1 MATITQMWV
10 IAWNGKS
17 HAIPDD
23 LLVQHDDDWFLKL
36 RPSDHKIVR
45 LLAPG
50 NPKKNSTLSNSTLLQ
65 AIKAK
70 RDEALAQTLQPD
82 QGQGIMVNQKKQKAA
97 KQTMDLVVQ
106 IEVGGT
112 MVNCLCPK
120 CKTTTDLMIQMNED
134 QLTAIFQ
141 HLEPDT
147 KDITQSPKGKSK
159 KRKVDQLSE
168 FPHDQRD

>member
-1 MATITQMWV
+1 MQV
-10 IAWNGKS
+10 
-17 HAIPDD
+17 
-23 LLVQHDDDWFLKL
+23 
-36 RPSDHKIVR
+36 
-45 LLAPG
+45 
-50 NPKKNSTLSNSTLLQ
+50 
-65 AIKAK
+65 
-70 RDEALAQTLQPD
+70 
-82 QGQGIMVNQKKQKAA
+82 
-97 KQTMDLVVQ
+97 
-106 IEVGGT
+106 EVGGT

-147 KDITQSPKGKSK
+147 KEITQSPKGKSK